1 MGQYHTIDLELNR
14 KFVITKDEWDVVAI
28 ERIGKFIFWFDTPV
42 LKILMLSSIL
52 AFEIL
57 LS

>member
-28 ERIGKFIFWFDTPV
+28 ERIGKFIF
-42 LKILMLSSIL
+42 
-52 AFEIL
+52 
-57 LS
+57 

>member
-28 ERIGKFIFWFDTPV
+28 ERIGKFIFWFDTHV
-42 LKILMLSSIL
+42 LKILMLSSIS

>member
-28 ERIGKFIFWFDTPV
+28 ERIGKFIFWFDTHV

>member
-28 ERIGKFIFWFDTPV
+28 ERIGKFIFWFDTHV

-52 AFEIL
+52 VFEIL

>member
-28 ERIGKFIFWFDTPV
+28 ERIGKFIFWFDTHV
-42 LKILMLSSIL
+42 LKILTLSSIL
-52 AFEIL
+52 VFEIL

>member
-28 ERIGKFIFWFDTPV
+28 ERIGKFIFWFDTHV

-52 AFEIL
+52 VFEIL
-57 LS
+57 LL

>member
-28 ERIGKFIFWFDTPV
+28 ERIGKFIFWFDTHV
-42 LKILMLSSIL
+42 VKVMIFSSISV
-52 AFEIL
+52 FEIL
-57 LS
+57 LL